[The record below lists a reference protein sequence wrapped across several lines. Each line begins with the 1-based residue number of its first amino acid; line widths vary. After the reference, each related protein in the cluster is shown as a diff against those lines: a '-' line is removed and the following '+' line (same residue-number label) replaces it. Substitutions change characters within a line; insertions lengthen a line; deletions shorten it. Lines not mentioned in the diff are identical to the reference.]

1 MPRLQ
6 RYFSVMVALL
16 LLTTGVYA
24 GSLQLQI
31 QDNRLTLLARD
42 CPLRDILNALEK
54 HGVKIT
60 ADPRFNPSI
69 TASLRNHDLQK
80 GLDSILKPFSY
91 LLIWKKA
98 VAPSGSVLAEI
109 RIFDRGEPAPPRP
122 SERLAVARNPQDGS
136 FYIKNT
142 VMVRLKPNAD
152 IDQFQRL
159 INKLG
164 ARIIGR
170 HSGAGIWE
178 IRLPENAD
186 ALDWLQR
193 IANFTGIDYVE
204 PDYAFHSPSL
214 YRYTGLENAAIRL
227 DNPYISDG
235 AAPIAV
241 MDSGLNM
248 EFGLDSVVL
257 NSLDAL
263 APDQS
268 IQDMNGHGTHM
279 GLIASGL
286 IDPIGASDDEDPAN
300 PIIPIKLFDDKGW
313 SSNAHVMR
321 GVDFAL
327 ANGARIL
334 SLSWKTQQRSEFLQ
348 EALDHARAQ
357 GAIIIAAAGNEPT
370 GEPVY
375 PAAYPSVTAV
385 GALDP
390 NGETWERSNFGD
402 FVDLQAPGFAIF
414 PNELRESEI
423 RAGTS
428 IATAYIAN
436 QIASYL
442 RRHPDASNEEALNA
456 IRQQSGN

>member
-1 MPRLQ
+1 MARLQ
-6 RYFSVMVALL
+6 RLFSVMVALL
-16 LLTTGVYA
+16 LLTTGVHA

-31 QDNRLTLLARD
+31 KDNRLTLTARD
-42 CPLRDILNALEK
+42 CPLRDILKALEK

-69 TASLRNHDLQK
+69 TASFRNHDLQK
-80 GLDSILKPFSY
+80 ALDSILKPFSY

-98 VAPSGSVLAEI
+98 DTPSGSKLAEI
-109 RIFDRGEPAPPRP
+109 RIFDRGEPTPPG
-122 SERLAVARNPQDGS
+122 RLAVARNPQDGS

-142 VMVRLKPNAD
+142 VMVRLKANAD

-159 INKLG
+159 INKIG

-170 HSGAGIWE
+170 HPGAGIYE

-193 IANFTGIDYVE
+193 IANFTGIDQVE

-214 YRYTGLENAAIRL
+214 YRYTGLENAAVHL
-227 DNPYISDG
+227 DRPYISDG

-248 EFGLDSVVL
+248 EYGLDGVVL
-257 NSLDAL
+257 TSLDAL

-268 IQDMNGHGTHM
+268 IQDEIGHGTHM

-286 IDPIGASDDEDPAN
+286 IDPIGAGADDDPAN
-300 PIIPIKLFDDKGW
+300 PIIPVKLFDDKGW

-327 ANGARIL
+327 DSGARIL
-334 SLSWKTQQRSEFLQ
+334 SLSWKTQQHSEFLQ
-348 EALDHARAQ
+348 EALEHARAQ

-390 NGETWERSNFGD
+390 NGETWERSNYGD

-456 IRQQSGN
+456 VGQQSGH